1 MNSLWASRMN
11 ELVDKHKDIEAKEIK
26 KFFQQTSRQDRLAL
40 KQLCDQR
47 ADFRI
52 INQQFVKAQ
61 KQITTQK
68 IEIGELKYQQDQLRE
83 DYETVE
89 LINKVKEQDKI
100 IAELEHKEAK
110 LKENNE
116 EQYRLYMK
124 DIDESGNPEVA
135 QSKELQAC

>member
-1 MNSLWASRMN
+1 MNGLWASRMN

-52 INQQFVKAQ
+52 INQQYMKAQ

-124 DIDESGNPEVA
+124 DIEESGNPDIA
-135 QSKELQAC
+135 QRKELQAC